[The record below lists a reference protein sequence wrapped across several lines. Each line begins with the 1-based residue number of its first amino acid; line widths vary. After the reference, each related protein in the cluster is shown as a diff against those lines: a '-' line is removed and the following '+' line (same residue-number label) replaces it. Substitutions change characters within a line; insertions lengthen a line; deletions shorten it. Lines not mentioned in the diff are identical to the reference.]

1 MWAPRT
7 PWFARRVPSAFG
19 RDAGASSTTRAR
31 STQTASGTFQ
41 GRADKTGA
49 RIRAV
54 TASETD
60 HAASIALTNDTLGVR
75 RELLAPLARAWRERS
90 DDRQVV
96 ADAHFESML

>member
-1 MWAPRT
+1 MWALRT

-31 STQTASGTFQ
+31 STQTASGTF
-41 GRADKTGA
+41 RADKTGA

-96 ADAHFESML
+96 ADAHFESLV